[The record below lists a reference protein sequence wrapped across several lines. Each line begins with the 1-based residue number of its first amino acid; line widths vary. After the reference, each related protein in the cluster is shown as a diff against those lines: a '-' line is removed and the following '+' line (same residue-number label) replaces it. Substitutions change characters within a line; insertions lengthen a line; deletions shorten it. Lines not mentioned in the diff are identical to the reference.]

1 MRKTLPALVAV
12 AFVLTACG
20 GEPEPDWAAQA
31 EEMCLEAVA
40 NEMKDP
46 NSTEFRDVTVEHGGN
61 AVTMDFQNKDGST
74 DEDVEGEYWEVLG
87 EVNAKNGFGAMVG
100 FRDFECEANK
110 YEGRDMDTGY
120 INIAR
125 R

>member
-1 MRKTLPALVAV
+1 MRKLLPVIAVA
-12 AFVLTACG
+12 AFVLAACS
-20 GEPEPDWAAQA
+20 GEQEPDWAAQA

-40 NEMKDP
+40 NKMKDP
-46 NSTEFRDVTVEHGGN
+46 NSTEFRDVTVEHGGD
-61 AVTMDFQNKDGST
+61 AATMDFQNKDGST
-74 DEDVEGEYWEVLG
+74 DKDVEGEYWEVHG

-100 FRDFECEANK
+100 FREFECNANK
-110 YEGRDMDTGY
+110 YDGRDMKTGY